1 MNFKL
6 YKRLFSALLLTVAV
20 SYCQHASAQT
30 AYYID
35 GYHGGIWGHYPDW
48 NTRFMAD
55 MLKKNPNWK
64 INIELEPETWARAM
78 AVDPAA
84 YADFKALFADQSL
97 NGRIEYVNPA
107 YAQSYNYNISGESII
122 RQFSYGMK
130 MVRAHFPEAIFT
142 SYSSEEPCFTSAL
155 PQILKSFGFKY
166 ASLKNPNTCWG
177 GYTRSHAGELVN
189 WIGPDGTAIITSPRY
204 EGEKFAPRSTWQ
216 TIAWNN
222 SPQYINAAF
231 VAGMPHPV
239 GMTLQDAGWENGP
252 FIGNGVKN
260 GLTSVYTTWRNYFGN
275 IAKNDARQN
284 WKVSQEDMLVSLVW
298 GSQVMQQIAQHVRV
312 SENKLVMAEKMAAMA
327 RIYSGGKWPQAQ
339 LDSAWRTLLLS
350 QHHDCW
356 IVPYNG
362 KNGDTWADKVNKW
375 TANTDA
381 ICDSIITK
389 AQAALNK
396 ANGTGNYITVYNTA
410 GANRNETISVEIPAG
425 TSMTQFAVLDSKGA
439 QLPAQLNSDKTKV
452 LFRAQVPSM
461 GYSVYQ
467 LKANQSSAVK
477 GAAVSVLADGRY
489 LLETDLYK
497 IIIDPAHG
505 GIIKSIIAKTLNNK
519 QFVDQ
524 TNARAFN
531 ELRGNFY
538 NDGGFKSTADKAANI
553 EVLENG
559 PLQIKLA
566 INGTINGSDYTQT
579 LTLAQGQPRIDIRI
593 NINWNG
599 NPSIGRPTPP
609 NTYKLDNPEKAFYD
623 DRDKLLAYF
632 PLNLTQQKV
641 YKNAPFDV
649 TESKLEN
656 TFFTRWDSIK
666 NNVILNWVDVT
677 DKDDQYGMALF
688 TDHTTNY
695 AHGKDFPLGLDIQY
709 SGMGL
714 WGRDHKITGPTTIN
728 YALVPHAGKWDKA
741 GIQQQSNNW
750 NEPLV
755 AIATAM
761 RPNLSGRSL
770 VKVPA
775 GYEVSAVN
783 FDGKDMLVRVFNTGS
798 GNVKSKVIFSC
809 SADKGVLSELDG
821 RAGQTLSSTKLK
833 GGGVSI
839 SVAIPKFGIR
849 TIRLVNA
856 KGI

>member
-1 MNFKL
+1 MKFKF

-20 SYCQHASAQT
+20 SYGQHASAQA
-30 AYYID
+30 AYFID

-48 NTRFMAD
+48 NTRFMVD
-55 MLKKNPNWK
+55 LLRKNPDWK
-64 INIELEPETWARAM
+64 INIELEPETWARVK

-84 YADFKALFADQSL
+84 YTDFKALFADQSL
-97 NGRIEYVNPA
+97 NGRIEYVNPE

-122 RQFSYGMK
+122 RQFNYGIK
-130 MVRAHFPEAIFT
+130 MVRSHFPEAVFT

-177 GYTRSHAGELVN
+177 GYTRGHAGELVN
-189 WIGPDGTAIITSPRY
+189 WIGPDGTSIITSPRY
-204 EGEKFAPRSTWQ
+204 DVEKLAPKSTWQ
-216 TIAWNN
+216 TIAWGN
-222 SPQYINAAF
+222 SPQYLKAAL
-231 VAGMPHPV
+231 ADGITHPV
-239 GMTLQDAGWENGP
+239 GMTLQDAGWKNGP
-252 FIGNGVKN
+252 FIGTGVKN
-260 GLTSVYTTWRNYFGN
+260 GFNSSYTTWRNYFGN

-284 WKVSQEDMLVSLVW
+284 WKVSQEDILVSLVW

-312 SENKLVMAEKMAAMA
+312 SENKLIMAEKMAAIA
-327 RIYSGGKWPQAQ
+327 KVYSGFAWPQSQ

-362 KNGDTWADKVNKW
+362 KRGDTWADKVNRW

-381 ICDSIITK
+381 ICDSIVNK
-389 AQAALNK
+389 AKISLNK
-396 ANGTGNYITVYNTA
+396 VNGTANYVTVYNTT
-410 GANRNETISVEIPAG
+410 GANRNEIIAIEIPAG
-425 TSMTQFAVLDSKGA
+425 VDMARFAVLDSKGG
-439 QLPAQLNSDKTKV
+439 QVPAQLNSDKTKL

-467 LKANQSSAVK
+467 LKADQSSTVK
-477 GAAVSVLADGRY
+477 GAAVMVLADGKY

-497 IIIDPAHG
+497 ITIDPAHG
-505 GIIKSIIAKTLNNK
+505 GIIKSIIAKTLNDK

-524 TNARAFN
+524 TDARAFN

-538 NDGGFKSTADKAANI
+538 KDGGFKSTADNPANI
-553 EVLENG
+553 EILENG

-566 INGTINGSDYTQT
+566 IKGIINGSGYTQI
-579 LTLAQGQPRIDIRI
+579 LTVAKGQPRIDLSV
-593 NINWNG
+593 NINWKG
-599 NPSIGRPTPP
+599 NPGIGRATPP
-609 NTYKLDNPEKAFYD
+609 NTYKLENPDKAFYD

-632 PLNLTQQKV
+632 PLNLARQKV

-677 DKDDQYGMALF
+677 DKDNRYGMALF

-695 AHGKDFPLGLDIQY
+695 AHGQDFPLGLDIQY

-714 WGRDHKITGPTTIN
+714 WGRDHSITGPTTIN

-741 GIQQQSNNW
+741 GIQQQSDNW
-750 NEPLV
+750 NQPLV
-755 AIATAM
+755 AVASTA
-761 RPNLSGRSL
+761 RPYLLGGSL
-770 VKVPA
+770 VNVPA

-783 FDGKDMLVRVFNTGS
+783 FEGSDMLVRVFNTGAA
-798 GNVKSKVIFSC
+798 NVKSKVVFSC
-809 SADKGVLSELDG
+809 TADKIILSELDG
-821 RAGQTLSSTKLK
+821 RARQTLSSTKLK
-833 GGGVSI
+833 SGGLSTSI
-839 SVAIPKFGIR
+839 AIPTFGIR
-849 TIRLVNA
+849 TIRLINA